1 VFSFIQQF
9 LWRILMSLVTRFW
22 KAILAVVMI
31 GVLSV
36 GLVSCDGSANYKDK
50 IQSESVLQQ
59 AINASKAF
67 EAKFFTLR
75 KTKHAAEKLLD
86 APSLV
91 GYAIVTANDG
101 TPLLSL
107 TTFGS
112 CYNEATQ
119 STNPLMTDRSSSSA
133 VALAQIEPG
142 TGLYPPASS
151 EGTVCV
157 SVAGTVVRAE
167 QPVIWSSSP
176 IRMAKTPSYSLQEDA
191 SAGGKV
197 DVTSLKK

>member
-1 VFSFIQQF
+1 MPFI
-9 LWRILMSLVTRFW
+9 SKFW
-22 KAILAVVMI
+22 KAVIALVLVSVLSI
-31 GVLSV
+31 GVT
-36 GLVSCDGSANYKDK
+36 SCDGSANYKDK
-50 IQSESVLQQ
+50 VKSEDVLQK
-59 AINASKAF
+59 AIVSSPAF

-91 GYAIVTANDG
+91 GYAVVTANDG

-142 TGLYPPASS
+142 TGLYPPTNS

-157 SVAGTVVRAE
+157 SVAGTVIRAE

-176 IRMAKTPSYSLQEDA
+176 IRMTKAPLYSLQEDA
-191 SAGGKV
+191 SASNKV
-197 DVTSLKK
+197 DVTPLKK